1 MSLVAIDQS
10 CSLIFTL
17 PVVKCAPICPN
28 PFAHS
33 VYGKW
38 PGLSGH
44 NTLCIYGLS
53 KPIGFVNNGHRTL
66 LHMYPFGSNLE
77 ELKNRSDASVVCT
90 LGEDIRGVG

>member
-17 PVVKCAPICPN
+17 PVVKCAPMCPN

-53 KPIGFVNNGHRTL
+53 KAIGFVNNGHFSICTHLEATWKNKKIGVMPL
-66 LHMYPFGSNLE
+66 LFVP
-77 ELKNRSDASVVCT
+77 
-90 LGEDIRGVG
+90 